1 MEDEFYE
8 EHTPLDVLHDIME
21 SDRTFFNG
29 VRFLGGQSR
38 DALISM
44 HMRNTNVALNILR
57 DQMRNSPPSSAP
69 PTTTRMVFNFPLDI
83 SGNSAFFDPVP
94 VIPTRAQIDAGV
106 DRHIGVTET
115 VCSICQ
121 ENVTCATR
129 IRGCGHCFHD
139 QCIQQWFS
147 MNPRCPMCRHDVRE
161 AGPPRRE
168 VLLGTARQG
177 RTLTLDHFLNT
188 SINDLRDISGIQLD
202 ESHRV
207 HTDEE

>member
-1 MEDEFYE
+1 MDDEFYE
-8 EHTPLDVLHDIME
+8 ENTVLDVLHDIME

-44 HMRNTNVALNILR
+44 HMRNTNIALNTLR
-57 DQMRNSPPSSAP
+57 DQMRAAP
-69 PTTTRMVFNFPLDI
+69 PAATTTRMVLNFPLDV
-83 SGNSAFFDPVP
+83 SGNAAFFDPVP
-94 VIPTRAQIDAGV
+94 IAPTRTQIDAGV
-106 DRHIGVTET
+106 DRHVGVTET

-139 QCIQQWFS
+139 QCIQQWFT

-161 AGPPRRE
+161 APPPRRE
-168 VLLGTARQG
+168 FVWSTTPHQG
-177 RTLTLDHFLNT
+177 QTLSTLLNT
-188 SINDLRDISGIQLD
+188 SINDLRDVSGIQID

>member
-1 MEDEFYE
+1 MDEEFYE
-8 EHTPLDVLHDIME
+8 EHTALDVLHDIME

-57 DQMRNSPPSSAP
+57 EQSRNPPAA
-69 PTTTRMVFNFPLDI
+69 TTTRMVFNLPLDV
-83 SGNSAFFDPVP
+83 SGNAAFFDPVP
-94 VIPTRAQIDAGV
+94 VAPTRTQIDAGV
-106 DRHIGVTET
+106 DRHIGVTDT

-121 ENVTCATR
+121 EAVTCATR
-129 IRGCGHCFHD
+129 IRGCGHCFHEN
-139 QCIQQWFS
+139 CISQWFT
-147 MNPRCPMCRHDVRE
+147 MNARCPMCRHDVRE
-161 AGPPRRE
+161 LPPPTQRE
-168 VLLGTARQG
+168 FIWSTAQQG
-177 RTLTLDHFLNT
+177 RTTTLDRFLNT
-188 SINDLRDISGIQLD
+188 SINDLRDVSSIQLD